1 MPAPRG
7 RSAEAPP
14 NETRYSRP
22 FLLWRAQATGRD
34 DELGDIG
41 HAGAAADICEAEGA
55 VAAHLLR
62 VAVHQLEARTD
73 NGRQL
78 DLVDPKHVRTGYDGP
93 TLSRDIATRRPV
105 NDRDGDGAHIGT
117 EGNRKRGGRAKG
129 GLVRVIPG
137 G

>member
-41 HAGAAADICEAEGA
+41 HAGAGADICEDEGA

-62 VAVHQLEARTD
+62 LAVPHLEARTD
-73 NGRQL
+73 KGRQH
-78 DLVDPKHVRTGYDGP
+78 DPVDQQHVRTGYVGP
-93 TLSRDIATRRPV
+93 TLARAFVPSQHS
-105 NDRDGDGAHIGT
+105 GD
-117 EGNRKRGGRAKG
+117 K
-129 GLVRVIPG
+129 PG
-137 G
+137 QPSSKE